1 MVVVQAPEV
10 VRAEGSLEMDQRA
23 HCAAG
28 HAEALRLEGAGPR
41 APLPSLHCCFSKC
54 PPPGSSVL
62 SHSSLRVWNWALT
75 APGRLPAIVLSK
87 DWFCKVTVPTP
98 MGRYGGHR
106 WHLSPT
112 PHLCSLCSSSSP
124 TCSLPSLY
132 PAKDTGAH
140 PPEPLLQDHRG
151 GQRISPT
158 GFLLAAWLSL
168 VASAFLINPVVL
180 VQE

>member
-62 SHSSLRVWNWALT
+62 SHSSLGVWNWALT

-87 DWFCKVTVPTP
+87 DWLCKV
-98 MGRYGGHR
+98 
-106 WHLSPT
+106 LQC
-112 PHLCSLCSSSSP
+112 PHLWEGMVDTDGISVPHPISAPSALPRHQPAPFPHSILLRTQEHTPQNPSS
-124 TCSLPSLY
+124 
-132 PAKDTGAH
+132 KITGGAN
-140 PPEPLLQDHRG
+140 
-151 GQRISPT
+151 
-158 GFLLAAWLSL
+158 GFLPLDFSL
-168 VASAFLINPVVL
+168 LPGCP
-180 VQE
+180 